1 MEMPVWVIRLTVVD
15 FYEAAS
21 VLASWGF
28 VCKTPGFVCYDVVS
42 STWVIPTDTLRD

>member
-15 FYEAAS
+15 FYEAAFGFS
-21 VLASWGF
+21 VLVFCVQDG
-28 VCKTPGFVCYDVVS
+28 YDVVS